1 MNPSPKL
8 TRRTLLLLTLS
19 AGCSGGG
26 GGVSTPTGVI
36 LALDWPEA
44 SRVLPVAAKS
54 VRVRVKQGTKILAER
69 LYLAGPDS
77 EEQINELPFAE
88 ALVLE
93 ASAFST
99 ADAAG
104 AALATALVPFNL
116 FRGKQERLALTL
128 TSVISRVELSQTT
141 TGLETALTV
150 VAKDSAGSAVL
161 TFPEQW
167 QWSVS
172 DPTLGTLTPTGPT
185 ASFTES
191 GFGVATL
198 TATEKESGKV
208 ASITRPVCSGDPSKT
223 APLVATVPISVK
235 LSGLVPLENGSLVLS
250 DGKEIKA
257 VDNTGATL
265 WRRTLLST
273 VEYLHH
279 VGDYVVASLASGG
292 IRVHRISD
300 GAFFW
305 EDALLEF
312 PSLSDSTSRFF
323 AFTHTSAPRQL
334 HVQARGL
341 TTGDF
346 LWDQAVLDSTTALW
360 ADSARLLCQNPTNE
374 SYFALHA
381 ALGYSLWEAR
391 VPSSSQFLGVR
402 LTGATPLLFSLAP
415 GELRALF
422 LTTGV
427 RTWGVA
433 APGDRGYLTPD
444 KNQLIAYSETQCSA
458 YDPATGT
465 TLWSRSSLTKVI
477 GMLPNGDLLVLPP
490 AELPRCQP
498 IQALRP
504 NDGSVRW
511 STYLPST
518 TVPNDSFI
526 ARIAGS
532 RVYVS
537 LTGMG
542 RQGTTPL
549 FALDSTTGQYLWG
562 TRQYDPEAVFPAA
575 LTASGNTLIL
585 AAESDTK
592 LILLRNS

>member
-1 MNPSPKL
+1 MTPSPKL

-36 LALDWPEA
+36 LALDWPDA

-54 VRVRVKQGTKILAER
+54 VRVQIKLGTKILAER

-99 ADAAG
+99 ADATG
-104 AALATALVPFNL
+104 ATLATASVPFNL

-128 TSVISRVELSQTT
+128 TSVISRVALNQAT
-141 TGLETALTV
+141 TGLETTLMA
-150 VAKDSAGSAVL
+150 VARDGAGSAVL
-161 TFPEQW
+161 TLPEQW

-172 DPTLGTLTPTGPT
+172 DPTLGTLTPAGST
-185 ASFTES
+185 ASFTEL

-198 TATEKESGKV
+198 TATEKESGKA
-208 ASITRPVCSGDPSKT
+208 ASVTRPVCSGDPSKT

-235 LSGLVPLENGSLVLS
+235 LTGLVPLENGSIVLS
-250 DGKEIKA
+250 DDRDIKA

-265 WRRTLLST
+265 WRRTLTRT
-273 VEYLHH
+273 VEYLQRM
-279 VGDYVVASLASGG
+279 GDYVVVSLISGG

-305 EDALLEF
+305 EDAILEL
-312 PSLSDSTSRFF
+312 PSLTDSTSRFF
-323 AFTHTSAPRQL
+323 GLTHTSAPRQL

-346 LWDQAVLDSTTALW
+346 LWDQAVPDNTMTLW
-360 ADSARLLCQNPTNE
+360 ADSARLLCQNQANE
-374 SYFALHA
+374 SYFAFHA
-381 ALGYSLWEAR
+381 TLGYSLWESR
-391 VPSSSQFLGVR
+391 VPSGSQFLGVR

-433 APGDRGYLTPD
+433 VPGDQGYLTPD

-458 YDPATGT
+458 YAPATGT
-465 TLWSRSSLTKVI
+465 ALWSRSGLTRVI

-490 AELPRCQP
+490 TELPGCQP

-504 NDGSVRW
+504 TDGSVRW

-518 TVPNDSFI
+518 TVPKDSFI

-532 RVYVS
+532 RIYVS

-542 RQGTTPL
+542 GQGTTPL
-549 FALDSTTGQYLWG
+549 FVLDSTTGQYLWG
-562 TRQYDPEAVFPAA
+562 TRQYGPGATFPSA

-585 AAESDTK
+585 AAESNTK
-592 LILLRNS
+592 LILLRDS